1 MIWEKPGKGPDGF
14 TGLLSMW
21 GGSYTRPPALSGM
34 YLFDAYLDYAGC
46 TYHHKDGAAT
56 CLFGP
61 EGVPVEVAGSKLK
74 IAKGAKPEKFSESG
88 ETWYEYGGANP
99 NMVTLSFSA
108 RTGIFKGKYTLY
120 YDYHDD
126 KDRLQHKTVKVPY
139 VGVMLADPE
148 TGKLLEG
155 HGHCLC
161 PDNDPAVKS
170 YRLKRSYSVFIW
182 DGVE

>member
-1 MIWEKPGKGPDGF
+1 MRWEKPGKGPDGF
-14 TGLLSMW
+14 TGLLYMW

-34 YLFDAYLDYAGC
+34 YLFDTYLDYAGC
-46 TYHHKDGAAT
+46 AYHYKGGAAT

-139 VGVMLADPE
+139 VGVMLAEPWTGRLESGWGNSLFPTKDPE
-148 TGKLLEG
+148 LK
-155 HGHCLC
+155 
-161 PDNDPAVKS
+161 AYKVKPS
-170 YRLKRSYSVFIW
+170 FPVSLRAP
-182 DGVE
+182 